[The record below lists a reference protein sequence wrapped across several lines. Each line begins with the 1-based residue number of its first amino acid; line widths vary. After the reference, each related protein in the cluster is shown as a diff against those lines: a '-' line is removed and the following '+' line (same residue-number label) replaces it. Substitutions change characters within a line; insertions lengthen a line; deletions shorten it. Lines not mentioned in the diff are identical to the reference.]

1 MLCFIDFF
9 YLPYIYFKIRASEKD
24 YTSSFWVGVYA
35 KSDMSNNKKSI
46 FTRNGNWIPVFSNF
60 HWEKEENGKNNFVH
74 TVFWRALRNILSH
87 KMIINSFE
95 IDELTCFY
103 KYNDAKTKK
112 KNLIKV
118 NFSTSIVIWFLEVS
132 SSQTNHLH
140 SCSLFKCTSDIIL
153 NWSYKFRF
161 MFIGRPF
168 LNICFKESLFFNSI
182 LRIDKTLLVPL
193 Y

>member
-1 MLCFIDFF
+1 MLYCIMPND
-9 YLPYIYFKIRASEKD
+9 
-24 YTSSFWVGVYA
+24 
-35 KSDMSNNKKSI
+35 
-46 FTRNGNWIPVFSNF
+46 
-60 HWEKEENGKNNFVH
+60 
-74 TVFWRALRNILSH
+74 
-87 KMIINSFE
+87 E
-95 IDELTCFY
+95 IDELTCFCT
-103 KYNDAKTKK
+103 YNDAKTKK

-182 LRIDKTLLVPL
+182 LRIDKTLLAPL
-193 Y
+193 YDIVIDETINHINFKTKLTKFLISYIEVCR